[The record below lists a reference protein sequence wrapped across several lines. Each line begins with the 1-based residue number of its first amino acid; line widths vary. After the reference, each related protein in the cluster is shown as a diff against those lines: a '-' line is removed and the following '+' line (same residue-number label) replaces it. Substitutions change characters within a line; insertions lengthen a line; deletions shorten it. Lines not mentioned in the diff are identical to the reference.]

1 MADVTTTF
9 AAKDESFAKTV
20 DKLQGRLTGF
30 SGGVESFNSKVAGMA
45 SSFAKF
51 AGPIAGV
58 ATAFF
63 GAKAA
68 VESFG
73 SALAMGGR
81 LDDLSKRTGASAGE
95 MLLLEKA
102 FELAGS
108 SAEAVGPTISKLNRF
123 LAEASVAGS
132 AQDETLKGLGLSYQR
147 LSELSPTEQM
157 KLLAESIAGIQNP
170 AMQTQAAM
178 AVFGKAGGEL
188 IPLLTDFSGELSKA
202 RGFLG
207 SLPGIMTENAAAFAD
222 LDDNIREVRNK
233 FDQFVAGLITGLV
246 PALTSVTDKLANL
259 DAAGLGQAFSNY
271 ITGALQAAAD
281 SYLLGDAI
289 DNVKTAIEAIVSG
302 NYSGG
307 LSLMWVT
314 MKITALNAVN
324 EIVKN
329 FTAGLQT
336 IGNFMARMFDPSGA
350 LIMLIKSIGTI
361 VSSSLLSKI
370 GSGLADLLSGLGPMF
385 ASAAQSARYNAETA
399 TRSVEMN
406 MKSLGSQIELVG
418 EQATEAGK
426 ALPASFA
433 ENKAALNPLF
443 DLTDEF
449 AEQKALQESITA
461 SIVEAQSPIESLV
474 VAAKDFRDALFDVPT
489 TLKSVVDLSGE
500 LFTNLNNAAIGAQ
513 NVGKSFELGA
523 DSSGQI
529 DFDLNNSS
537 ASANQASNFLAEGAA
552 ATNML
557 DINGRSYA
565 DSAAAAANNL
575 KNGRADAE
583 STANTF
589 NGMSD
594 RMAKGANAVNQSID
608 KIREAHHFGQQ
619 TQKEIQQKLEAGGA
633 SIHDATTQAAK
644 QFTEQAQLSSEMRK
658 GESDFMRAENNK
670 DRALQRAAD
679 MERRG
684 QDGAANNLRRRTE
697 EKYIRELDQISP
709 GLKDGAKQAEKMLG
723 DAGKN
728 SGDNVKDGGEKAGDA
743 LKDGAKAIEDAT
755 SGGGGGGPVA
765 DPMQQAL
772 NDIHKFLKDTFFKDF
787 KKRLPQN
794 ALS

>member
-68 VESFG
+68 VEAFG

-123 LAEASVAGS
+123 LAESSVAGS
-132 AQDETLKGLGLSYQR
+132 AQDETLRGLGLSYQR
-147 LSELSPTEQM
+147 LAELSPTEQM
-157 KLLAESIAGIQNP
+157 KLLAERIAGIQNP

-178 AVFGKAGGEL
+178 AVFGKTGGEL

-207 SLPGIMTENAAAFAD
+207 SLPGIMSENAAAFAD
-222 LDDNIREVRNK
+222 LDENIREVRNK

-246 PALTSVTDKLANL
+246 PALTSVTDKMANL
-259 DAAGLGQAFSNY
+259 DAAGLGKAFSGF
-271 ITGALQAAAD
+271 ITSALQAVSN

-302 NYSGG
+302 NYSEG

-324 EIVKN
+324 EVVKN
-329 FTAGLQT
+329 FIAGLQT
-336 IGNFMARMFDPSGA
+336 IGNFIATMFDPSGA
-350 LIMLIKSIGTI
+350 LIMLIQSIGTI

-385 ASAAQSARYNAETA
+385 ASAAESARYNAETA
-399 TRSVEMN
+399 SRSVEMN

-418 EQATEAGK
+418 EQAGDAGK
-426 ALPASFA
+426 ALPAEFA
-433 ENKAALNPLF
+433 KNKSKLNPLF

-449 AEQKALQESITA
+449 AEQERLQKSINKEIAKAQPPAEAVATAATEYASALGDAKASLQST
-461 SIVEAQSPIESLV
+461 
-474 VAAKDFRDALFDVPT
+474 
-489 TLKSVVDLSGE
+489 VDLSGD
-500 LFTNLNNAAIGAQ
+500 LFTNLNKATMGAQ
-513 NVGKSFELGA
+513 NVGAAFELGPNA
-523 DSSGQI
+523 TGKMALDMQ
-529 DFDLNNSS
+529 NTS
-537 ASANQASNFLAEGAA
+537 ANANQATEWMSDVTYESGQLSLNGSNFEAS
-552 ATNML
+552 T
-557 DINGRSYA
+557 
-565 DSAAAAANNL
+565 AAAAGNVKGA
-575 KNGRADAE
+575 KMDAKIT
-583 STANTF
+583 SDTYT
-589 NGMSD
+589 GMSD
-594 RMAKGANAVNQSID
+594 RMAKGANAVDQTID
-608 KIREAHHFGQQ
+608 KMREVHHFGQR
-619 TQKEIQQKLEAGGA
+619 TQEEIYNALRDGGQ
-633 SIHDATTQAAK
+633 SIYDATKNAGKEFADQSQAS
-644 QFTEQAQLSSEMRK
+644 TDMRK
-658 GESDFMRAENNK
+658 MESKALNSNNKK
-670 DRALQRAAD
+670 DRAMDRAARL
-679 MERRG
+679 EANG
-684 QDGAANNLRRRTE
+684 QDGAANSLRRRTE
-697 EKYIRELDQISP
+697 AKFAKEMKEILPAD
-709 GLKDGAKQAEKMLG
+709 KGAKDELKVGA
-723 DAGKN
+723 
-728 SGDNVKDGGEKAGDA
+728 DA
-743 LKDGAKAIEDAT
+743 LADAVNDK
-755 SGGGGGGPVA
+755 GGGGGAGHDPVLSA
-765 DPMQQAL
+765 VNA
-772 NDIHKFLKDTFFKDF
+772 IEKFLSKTFFDDF

-794 ALS
+794 AMS